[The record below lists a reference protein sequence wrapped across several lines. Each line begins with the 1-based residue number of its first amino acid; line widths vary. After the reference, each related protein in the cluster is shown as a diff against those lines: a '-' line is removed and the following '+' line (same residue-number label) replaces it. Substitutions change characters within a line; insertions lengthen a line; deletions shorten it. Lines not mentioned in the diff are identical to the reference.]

1 MLTNRVSGFI
11 RSVGLTVLGLLAA
24 GGGAAVAHGEELV
37 LYSGRSKSLVEPIVR
52 KFSQET
58 GIEVAVKYGNT
69 AQLAVALREEGERT
83 QADVFWSQDA
93 GALGA
98 MVSAG
103 LFTKVDQATLDRV
116 PAEYRGADG
125 LWVATSG
132 RARTL
137 AYSTVRVTTDQ
148 LPKSVLGLTDAKY
161 KGKVGWAPTNASFQS
176 FVTALRKSQ
185 GEDAARA
192 WLEGM
197 IANGA
202 VAYPKNTAIIEA
214 IAAGEVDYGL
224 PNHYYLLQFLAE
236 DENYPVAQTSFE
248 PGDIGNLV
256 NVAGVGVLKTSKQKD
271 AAQRFVAY
279 LLTDTA
285 QQYFSDETHEYPV
298 VQGVEAGPG
307 LTPLDSLRGGAP
319 AVELDSLEDLRG
331 TLDLLAEVGLR

>member
-1 MLTNRVSGFI
+1 MLSNRTSGFV
-11 RSVGLTVLGLLAA
+11 RSICLTVLGLLAVC
-24 GGGAAVAHGEELV
+24 GGAAVAHGEELV
-37 LYSGRSKSLVEPIVR
+37 LYSGRSKSLVEPIVQ

-58 GIEVAVKYGNT
+58 GIQLAVKYGNT
-69 AQLAVALREEGERT
+69 AQIAVALQEEGERT

-103 LFTKVDQATLDRV
+103 LFAPLDATLLERV
-116 PAEYRGADG
+116 PAEYRGAEG

-137 AYSTVRVTTDQ
+137 AYSTVRVSTDQ
-148 LPKSVLGLTDAKY
+148 LPKSVLDLTDAKY

-176 FVTALRKSQ
+176 FVTALRKSH

-192 WLEGM
+192 WLKGM
-197 IANGA
+197 MDNGA

-224 PNHYYLLQFLAE
+224 PNHYYLMRFVGE
-236 DENYPVAQTSFE
+236 DPDYPVAQTPFE

-256 NVAGVGVLKTSKQKD
+256 NVAGVGVLKTSKHSE
-271 AAQRFVAY
+271 AANKFTAY
-279 LLTDTA
+279 LLSESA
-285 QQYFSDETHEYPV
+285 QQFFVDDTYEYPV
-298 VQGVEAGPG
+298 IEGVAANPG
-307 LTPLDSLRGGAP
+307 LTPLESLRGGAP
-319 AVELDSLEDLRG
+319 AVDLGSLEDLQG